1 MFNILGNK
9 KLRVKGEELI
19 AKHGKLV
26 QKAGAKFHDLIVA
39 LEKKDY
45 DTVNKC
51 ADEID
56 QLETDADKM
65 KDELTESIFAK
76 GAYLPH
82 DTELRHNLISLTD
95 GVINQLDLTAEMII
109 LKTDLQSDIPD
120 GFLEMAEKSHECT
133 DLLQDALKFLFT
145 DYEEARKVVHQ
156 LEIARSATKDNYY
169 KILKMLFSSATMTG
183 ESLFYYEA
191 AYSLLDSVIKAERVG
206 DYIKAL
212 TFKFA

>member
-1 MFNILGNK
+1 M
-9 KLRVKGEELI
+9 I
-19 AKHGKLV
+19 ARHGKLV

-39 LEKKDY
+39 LDKKDY
-45 DTVNKC
+45 DTVKKL
-51 ADEID
+51 AAEID
-56 QLETDADKM
+56 QLENDADDL

-95 GVINQLDLTAEMII
+95 EVINQLDLTAEMII
-109 LKTDLQSDIPD
+109 LKTDLKSDLPD
-120 GFLEMAEKSHECT
+120 SFLEMAGKCHECT

-145 DYEEARKVVHQ
+145 DYEEARKVVHE
-156 LEIARSATKDNYY
+156 LEEARSTAKDYY
-169 KILKMLFSSATMTG
+169 HKSLKMLFSSATLTG

-191 AYSLLDSVIKAERVG
+191 AYSLMDSVIKAERVG
-206 DYIKAL
+206 DYIRAL